1 MLRKEIGLPDNIEWL
16 GVSCQ
21 VEAQL
26 LVSLKYICLKTFFR
40 SLVALVSKWSSPI
53 LKTQEAF

>member
-26 LVSLKYICLKTFFR
+26 LVSLKYIYLKN
-40 SLVALVSKWSSPI
+40 SSFSI
-53 LKTQEAF
+53 SGGASE